1 MMAMKRSF
9 CIFACILVGCMAVLS
24 VVTGC
29 TFNGETTKNNLVK
42 FSAAS
47 SLETKVYYGDE
58 TNGYV
63 QMIWEN
69 GDQIRIVSDRAQTS
83 NNEYSHD
90 YTLWHDREEGS
101 HSFAKFVMDEGET
114 GLRWE
119 ESGYYDF
126 WASYPPVSL
135 QTDGTITATLPDDA
149 YLMVAHTKTT
159 YNDQR
164 KVFLSF
170 YPAFTAIEITILSD
184 AAGVT
189 IQDCELYSSSTAL
202 SGRFTAKVGDSELRS
217 YSVQSGLYYAEP
229 ALTSNIYGGKTF
241 TFFCLPHDLRNMSLT
256 CYYTKDGSRQ
266 NKSIDLVESGG
277 SMVFAGGKYHRLSL
291 TVDSSGGGEIIDF
304 SSLTMGGCQML
315 LSLLKQNAWPLQ
327 QYAQSQNVYLDQNL
341 AVNLFNYYV
350 NDAGARRDA
359 RDAFKGTG
367 SNSYSSAQLPVVKSF
382 LETLTNYTHQNS
394 LWATIE
400 ASDFNFV
407 PNLETITQLE
417 VDPQRIND
425 YSLSIDVSGLQ
436 KLKSISLYKC
446 THLKVRNCPELT
458 SVSVLNV
465 DNNVACE
472 FEMDNCPKVTSF
484 SQDWN
489 GQRGSFSFTNMSGL
503 QVISLKNG
511 ASVNVSNCESLTN
524 LSMEQSSNLSY
535 LSLSNVPN
543 FTTGNFNMVEKTVSV
558 NLNNCSTNV
567 SGATLNMKGNGNA
580 SNDGKTNSDN
590 LTVTFTDYGGNVKVR
605 F

>member
-1 MMAMKRSF
+1 MAMKRSF

-83 NNEYSHD
+83 NNEYAHD

-189 IQDCELYSSSTAL
+189 IQDC
-202 SGRFTAKVGDSELRS
+202 
-217 YSVQSGLYYAEP
+217 
-229 ALTSNIYGGKTF
+229 
-241 TFFCLPHDLRNMSLT
+241 
-256 CYYTKDGSRQ
+256 
-266 NKSIDLVESGG
+266 
-277 SMVFAGGKYHRLSL
+277 
-291 TVDSSGGGEIIDF
+291 
-304 SSLTMGGCQML
+304 
-315 LSLLKQNAWPLQ
+315 
-327 QYAQSQNVYLDQNL
+327 
-341 AVNLFNYYV
+341 
-350 NDAGARRDA
+350 
-359 RDAFKGTG
+359 
-367 SNSYSSAQLPVVKSF
+367 
-382 LETLTNYTHQNS
+382 
-394 LWATIE
+394 
-400 ASDFNFV
+400 
-407 PNLETITQLE
+407 
-417 VDPQRIND
+417 
-425 YSLSIDVSGLQ
+425 
-436 KLKSISLYKC
+436 
-446 THLKVRNCPELT
+446 
-458 SVSVLNV
+458 
-465 DNNVACE
+465 
-472 FEMDNCPKVTSF
+472 
-484 SQDWN
+484 
-489 GQRGSFSFTNMSGL
+489 
-503 QVISLKNG
+503 
-511 ASVNVSNCESLTN
+511 
-524 LSMEQSSNLSY
+524 
-535 LSLSNVPN
+535 
-543 FTTGNFNMVEKTVSV
+543 
-558 NLNNCSTNV
+558 
-567 SGATLNMKGNGNA
+567 
-580 SNDGKTNSDN
+580 
-590 LTVTFTDYGGNVKVR
+590 
-605 F
+605 